1 MSTHNRMRK
10 VGEVMSSTSSDVDSS
25 LAGYVVSYAQ
35 NREDRIIEGFFPDI
49 ESGTYVD
56 VGANEP
62 EDDSV
67 TKIFYDKGW
76 SGINIEPS
84 PRLYVK
90 LKNERKRDTNVNL
103 GVSEKSGTLTF
114 REYKNHGLSTFSQDV
129 KAEHE
134 KQVSEKTSEYQDYD
148 VAVLPLKDILKKH
161 LKNDHIHFMKIDVE
175 GYEYNVIKGNDWT
188 VFRPEL
194 LCIEANHVIK
204 EWRTLLTQAK
214 YTLALNDGLNEY
226 YLREESLFRQK
237 YFDYSNTMLLSGVMI
252 NPGVAKRIMIGQEDR
267 QNLENYSSI
276 IGKLEA
282 KNNELNVKYS
292 NAILELNQK
301 KNIKKQIK
309 NLYDSMDQKILSTIE
324 RKGRSHG
331 RKKTSLSVDV
341 DTMKNSASF
350 KDLLESAKKYDAK
363 SFYNYHAI
371 KNPKKIHYR
380 IIEGVYKT
388 SRNIVFKG
396 LKSSYKTIKKVRG
409 VNNEE

>member
-1 MSTHNRMRK
+1 MSNTLN
-10 VGEVMSSTSSDVDSS
+10 DADNI

-49 ESGTYVD
+49 VSGTYVD

-76 SGINIEPS
+76 SGVNIEPS
-84 PRLYVK
+84 PRLYKK
-90 LKNERKRDTNVNL
+90 LKNERKRDINVNV

-134 KQVSEKTSEYQDYD
+134 KDVSEKTSEYHDYD
-148 VAVLPLKDILKKH
+148 VDVMPLKDILKKY
-161 LKNDHIHFMKIDVE
+161 LKTDLINFMKIDVE
-175 GYEYNVIKGNDWT
+175 GYEYNVIKGNDWR

-204 EWRTLLTQAK
+204 DWRSLLAGAK
-214 YTLALNDGLNEY
+214 YMLVFNDGLNEY
-226 YLREESLFRQK
+226 YLREESMFRQK
-237 YFDYSNTMLLSGVMI
+237 YFDYANTVLLSGVMI

-267 QNLENYSSI
+267 LNLENFSSI

-282 KNNELNVKYS
+282 KNTELNVKYS
-292 NAILELNQK
+292 NAIIELNHQ

-324 RKGRSHG
+324 RRGRSRG
-331 RKKTSLSVDV
+331 RSIKSLSVDA
-341 DTMKNSASF
+341 DTMKSSSSI
-350 KDLLESAKKYDAK
+350 KDLLFSAKKYDSK
-363 SFYNYHAI
+363 SFYNYRAI
-371 KNPKKIHYR
+371 RNPKKIHYR
-380 IIEGVYKT
+380 IIEGAYKT
-388 SRNIVFKG
+388 SRNIVFQG
-396 LKSSYKTIKKVRG
+396 LKSSYKLIKRVKG
-409 VNNEE
+409 ANNEE